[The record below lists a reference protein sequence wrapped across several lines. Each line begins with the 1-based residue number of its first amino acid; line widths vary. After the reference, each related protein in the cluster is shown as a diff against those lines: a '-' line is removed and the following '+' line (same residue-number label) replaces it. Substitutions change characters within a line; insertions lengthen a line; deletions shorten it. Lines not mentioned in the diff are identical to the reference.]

1 VSVLLFVPVWWQL
14 ARLPLRVG
22 LISPR
27 GVAVTVL
34 IGGLIHA
41 AVVAQ
46 EVFFFEIT

>member
-1 VSVLLFVPVWWQL
+1 VLLFVPVWWQL
-14 ARLPLRVG
+14 TPLALRVG

-27 GVAVTVL
+27 GVAVTAL

-46 EVFFFEIT
+46 QVFFVEIT